1 MIARLFNHETGA
13 RDATAAM
20 LAHMSHARAAHMSH
34 ARAAHLSHA
43 KAAVIAVATGATTG
57 AARAAMKVGVRAAT
71 NAAGANPRASNR
83 ASHAVKTA
91 NLNRARTS
99 LTAIH
104 YPRPNPRKNPSVSLA
119 GSKDSSAARKKPRHR
134 TPTPRLRRLM
144 IPAVMDAMAAPVTT
158 VVAAAIAVTSAV
170 RAIPMANSRQAG
182 VNPEGKVSTTTNSAA
197 RAAAVVAAVAVPAV
211 RVAASAEVT
220 VAGRAPRGQRVNK
233 AAVPSKRL
241 KVFRVSFR

>member
-20 LAHMSHARAAHMSH
+20 
-34 ARAAHLSHA
+34 AAHLSHA
-43 KAAVIAVATGATTG
+43 MLAHLSHAMAAHLSHAMAAAIAVATGATTG
-57 AARAAMKVGVRAAT
+57 AARAAMRGEARAAT
-71 NAAGANPRASNR
+71 NAAGANPTASNR
-83 ASHAVKTA
+83 ASHAAKTA

-99 LTAIH
+99 LTATH
-104 YPRPNPRKNPSVSLA
+104 YPRPNPRKNPSVSSA
-119 GSKDSSAARKKPRHR
+119 GSKDSSVARKKPRHR

-144 IPAVMDAMAAPVTT
+144 IPAVMDAMAAQVTT
-158 VVAAAIAVTSAV
+158 VAAAAIAVTSAV
-170 RAIPMANSRQAG
+170 RAIPMANSRRAG

-197 RAAAVVAAVAVPAV
+197 RAAAAVAAVAVPVV

-220 VAGRAPRGQRVNK
+220 VAGRAARGQRVNK
-233 AAVPSKRL
+233 AAAPSKRR